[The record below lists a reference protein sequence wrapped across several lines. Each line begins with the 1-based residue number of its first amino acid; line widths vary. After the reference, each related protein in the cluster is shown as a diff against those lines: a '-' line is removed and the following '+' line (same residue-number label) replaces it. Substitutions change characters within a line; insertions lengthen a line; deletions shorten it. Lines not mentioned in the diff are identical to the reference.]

1 MVLGQLNKFAEKH
14 YFLLTLNKV
23 LLDQT
28 LKLKKK
34 KYESYRR
41 QYNIKEL
48 YLLEQK
54 TFLNATQSPRDI
66 HIREINQIS

>member
-48 YLLEQK
+48 YLLE
-54 TFLNATQSPRDI
+54 
-66 HIREINQIS
+66 